1 MKKFLSLAMAL
12 VMSLSLVT
20 ISAGAKE
27 FKDDSKVKYDEAVAV
42 ISEIGVVDGYSDG
55 NFNPQNVLTRGA
67 AAKIICNMVLGPTTA
82 SALKADAAPFK
93 DVPANHEFAGYIAYC
108 AQQGIINGYSDGT
121 FRPAGTLTGYAFMKM
136 LLGALGYDADI
147 EGYSGSNWTVA
158 VAKQAMGI
166 GLDDG
171 NDKFVGQ
178 NSVNREEAM
187 LYAFNAMQATMVEYD
202 QQNTIVVGDI
212 TINTTSS
219 RKDVANNDKT
229 ETIANDDKMQF
240 AERYFTK
247 LTKKSNVTD
256 DFGRPAVTWINNKTE
271 VGTYVDYTT
280 LVSSYTA
287 KVKGGEVYNDIGSAA
302 AKFDEVTYYVDGKVQ
317 PASVVTDLMSD
328 VKKSNKDTFGA
339 SGKGVLTEV
348 YVDTDEETI
357 DVVIINTYIADVSAD
372 YNDKKEY
379 LSVGVKNYGAN
390 APTKVYLDDVAGIE
404 KYKED
409 DVILVQIADGVIL
422 NVIDPKTVEDA
433 AISKFATDDYV
444 VTGGNQYDFAE
455 KINRYNNVLNEYN
468 KEELED
474 KTYDIYVDQYG
485 YAIGIKLHSG
495 TDKYLFLAGYDKT
508 ESNLTLKTAEAQV
521 IFMDGTMSKVAIDFN
536 ETNKKL
542 ERETAPKDVDK
553 LVQNGDANRN
563 QWFKYTEDDGVYTLT
578 AVADQIVVAYGDTG
592 SAKKSINC
600 ESARVAEGS
609 KYAWGNDDSVYI
621 TVKTDE
627 VDSDVGDYRYADVK
641 FGISK
646 VDAVYTGVQDVD
658 LVLNAKSPFKTS
670 TAAPGD
676 VIYALYDT
684 DDKYIDA
691 AIVLGESNDDNSKAY
706 AYALKGAKSESF
718 KDGNYY
724 WEFDAAVGGKVET
737 LTVKTKYTDVI
748 DTIQKAIVDED
759 KTATYGIK
767 GLLKLTYDK
776 DGYVTKAVVVDNTA
790 SDIYGSSDFNASKDI
805 NPDIFKAYEV
815 KHNQPKDLVCTGR
828 TLYTDVKNDV
838 GLTLASGAP
847 VVVVQIVED
856 EDGDLDRSIEE
867 YSTISAALNALKD
880 EGKNFQGTI
889 AADLNDKGTAEWIVI
904 SSSNVVPYEKKTSS
918 SDSTKAGKLDVTTVE
933 YASGAYNVTATVTK
947 ELKGVKSYTVKLTT
961 VNGAVIAEKSA
972 DVTGTG
978 DYAVKDTAT
987 VTLTSAQKKAE
998 EANVEFTFFDKDGNV
1013 LASASGLFAL

>member
-1 MKKFLSLAMAL
+1 MKKFLSLVLAL
-12 VMSLSLVT
+12 VMTMSLVT
-20 ISAGAKE
+20 VSAGAKD
-27 FKDDSKVKYDEAVAV
+27 FTDSSKITYSEAVDVMSAV
-42 ISEIGVVDGYSDG
+42 KVIDGYAEGD
-55 NFNPQNVLTRGA
+55 FRPTATLTRGA
-67 AAKIICNMVLGPTTA
+67 AAKIICNMILGPTTA
-82 SALKADAAPFK
+82 SALVADAAPYK
-93 DVPANHEFAGYIAYC
+93 DVPANHTFAGYIAYC
-108 AQQGIINGYSDGT
+108 QKTGIISGYADGT
-121 FRPAGTLTGYAFMKM
+121 FKPANTLTGYAFMKM
-136 LLGALGYDADI
+136 LLGALGYKADV
-147 EGYSGSNWTVA
+147 EGYTSPNWSIN
-158 VAKQAMGI
+158 VAKQAI
-166 GLDDG
+166 NAGLNKGLKGDFNG
-171 NDKFVGQ
+171 VKA
-178 NSVNREEAM
+178 VNREEAC
-187 LYAFNAMQATMVEYD
+187 LYAFNTLKATMVEYD
-202 QQNTIVVGDI
+202 TTI
-212 TINTTSS
+212 TIGGVTVAGA
-219 RKDVANNDKT
+219 RKDVTNSASI
-229 ETIANDDKMQF
+229 ETIKNDDKMQF

>member
-1 MKKFLSLAMAL
+1 MKKFLSLVLAL
-12 VMSLSLVT
+12 VMTMSLVT
-20 ISAGAKE
+20 VSAGAKD
-27 FKDDSKVKYDEAVAV
+27 FTDSSKINYSEAVDVMSAAKV
-42 ISEIGVVDGYSDG
+42 IDGYAEGD
-55 NFNPQNVLTRGA
+55 FRPTATLTRGA
-67 AAKIICNMVLGPTTA
+67 AAKIICNMILGPTTA
-82 SALKADAAPFK
+82 SALVADAAPYK
-93 DVPANHEFAGYIAYC
+93 DVPANHTFAGYIAYC
-108 AQQGIINGYSDGT
+108 QKTGIISGYADGT
-121 FRPAGTLTGYAFMKM
+121 FKPANSLTGYAFMKM
-136 LLGALGYDADI
+136 LLGALGYKADV
-147 EGYSGSNWTVA
+147 EGYTSPNWSIN
-158 VAKQAMGI
+158 VAKQAI
-166 GLDDG
+166 NAGLNKGLKGDFNG
-171 NDKFVGQ
+171 VKA
-178 NSVNREEAM
+178 VNREEAC
-187 LYAFNAMQATMVEYD
+187 LYAFNTLKATMVEYD
-202 QQNTIVVGDI
+202 TTI
-212 TINTTSS
+212 TIGGVTVAGA
-219 RKDVANNDKT
+219 RKDVTNNASI
-229 ETIANDDKMQF
+229 ETIKNDDKMQF

-495 TDKYLFLAGYDKT
+495 TDKYLFLAGYDKAT
-508 ESNLTLKTAEAQV
+508 SNLTLKTAEAQA
-521 IFMDGTMSKVAIDFN
+521 IFMDGTMSKIEIDFN

-542 ERETAPKDVDK
+542 DPDK
-553 LVQNGDANRN
+553 KNSTVRLDDKGDANRN
-563 QWFKYTEDDGVYTLT
+563 TWFKYTEDDGVYTLT
-578 AVADQIVVAYGDTG
+578 AVADQIVVAYGDIG

-621 TVKTDE
+621 TVKTDDVDTDDCGTPYKVE
-627 VDSDVGDYRYADVK
+627 V
-641 FGISK
+641 GISK

-658 LVLNAKSPFKTS
+658 LVLDKDSPFERNNAK
-670 TAAPGD
+670 D

-776 DGYVTKAVVVDNTA
+776 DGYVTKAGVVDNTA

-867 YSTISAALNALKD
+867 YSTIAAALNALKN
-880 EGKNFQGTI
+880 EGKGFQGTI

>member
-1 MKKFLSLAMAL
+1 MKKFLSLVLAL
-12 VMSLSLVT
+12 VMTMSLVT
-20 ISAGAKE
+20 VSAGAKD
-27 FKDDSKVKYDEAVAV
+27 FTDNSKINYKEAVDVMSAV
-42 ISEIGVVDGYSDG
+42 KVIDGYAEGDFRPSTT
-55 NFNPQNVLTRGA
+55 LTRGA
-67 AAKIICNMVLGPTTA
+67 AAKIICNLILGPTTA
-82 SALKADAAPFK
+82 GALVADAAPYK
-93 DVPANHEFAGYIAYC
+93 DVPTNHTFAGYIAYC
-108 AQQGIINGYSDGT
+108 QKTGIISGYADGT
-121 FRPAGTLTGYAFMKM
+121 FKPANSLTGYAFMKM
-136 LLGALGYDADI
+136 LLGALGYKADV
-147 EGYSGSNWTVA
+147 EGYTGPNWSIN
-158 VAKQAMGI
+158 VAKQAI
-166 GLDDG
+166 NAGLNKGLKGDFNG
-171 NDKFVGQ
+171 VKA
-178 NSVNREEAM
+178 VNREEAC
-187 LYAFNAMQATMVEYD
+187 LYAFNTLKATMVEYD
-202 QQNTIVVGDI
+202 TTI
-212 TINTTSS
+212 TIGGVTVAGA
-219 RKDVANNDKT
+219 RKDVTNNASI
-229 ETIANDDKMQF
+229 ETIKNDDKMQF

-357 DVVIINTYIADVSAD
+357 DVVIINTYIADVTAD

-379 LSVGVKNYGAN
+379 LSVEVKQYTG

-444 VTGGNQYDFAE
+444 VTGGDQYDFAK
-455 KINRYNNVLNEYN
+455 KINRYDNVLNEYN
-468 KEELED
+468 KDALDD

-495 TDKYLFLAGYDKT
+495 TDKYLFLAGYDKVN
-508 ESNLTLKTAEAQV
+508 SNLTLKTAEAQV
-521 IFMDGTMSKVAIDFN
+521 IFMDGTMSKVEIDFN

-542 ERETAPKDVDK
+542 GSGNTLAKA
-553 LVQNGDANRN
+553 GDANRN
-563 QWFKYTEDDGVYTLT
+563 TWFKYTEDDGVYTLT
-578 AVADQIVVAYGDTG
+578 AVADQIVVAYGKD
-592 SAKKSINC
+592 SNAKKSINC
-600 ESARVAEGS
+600 ENARVTDGS

-621 TVKTDE
+621 TVNTDK
-627 VDSDVGDYRYADVK
+627 VDKDGHDTPYDVK
-641 FGISK
+641 KGISE

-658 LVLNAKSPFKTS
+658 LILDKNSPFESSGEKH
-670 TAAPGD
+670 

-684 DDKYIDA
+684 EDKYIDA
-691 AIVLGESNDDNSKAY
+691 AIVLGESNDDNSKGY

-718 KDGNYY
+718 KDGDYY
-724 WEFDAAVGGKVET
+724 WDFDAAVGGKVET

-748 DTIQKAIVDED
+748 DTIQNVIVDED
-759 KTATYGIK
+759 DSTTYGVK

-776 DGYVTKAVVVDNTA
+776 DGYVTNAVVVDNSK
-790 SDIYGSSDFNASKDI
+790 SDIYGDADFSASKDI
-805 NPDIFKAYEV
+805 NPDKFKAYEV
-815 KHNQPKDLVCTGR
+815 NHTIEKDLVCTGR
-828 TLYTDVKNDV
+828 TLYASTKDV

-847 VVVVQIVED
+847 VVVVQIVQD

-867 YSTISAALNALKD
+867 YSTISAALNALKN
-880 EGKNFQGTI
+880 EGKGFKGTI

-904 SSSNVVPYEKKTSS
+904 SSSVVVPYEKKTSS

>member
-1 MKKFLSLAMAL
+1 MKKFLSLVLAL
-12 VMSLSLVT
+12 VMTMSLVT
-20 ISAGAKE
+20 VSAGAKD
-27 FKDDSKVKYDEAVAV
+27 FTDSSKINYSEAVDVMSAAKV
-42 ISEIGVVDGYSDG
+42 IDGYAEGD
-55 NFNPQNVLTRGA
+55 FRPTATLTRGA
-67 AAKIICNMVLGPTTA
+67 AAKIICNMILGPTTA
-82 SALKADAAPFK
+82 SALVADAAPYK
-93 DVPANHEFAGYIAYC
+93 DVPANHTFAGYIAYC
-108 AQQGIINGYSDGT
+108 QKTGIISGYADGT
-121 FRPAGTLTGYAFMKM
+121 FKPANTLTGYAFMKM
-136 LLGALGYDADI
+136 LLGALGYKADV
-147 EGYSGSNWTVA
+147 EGYTSPNWSIN
-158 VAKQAMGI
+158 VAKQAI
-166 GLDDG
+166 NAGLNKGLKGDFNG
-171 NDKFVGQ
+171 VKA
-178 NSVNREEAM
+178 VNREEAC
-187 LYAFNAMQATMVEYD
+187 LYAFNTLKATMVEYD
-202 QQNTIVVGDI
+202 TTI
-212 TINTTSS
+212 TIGGVTVAGA
-219 RKDVANNDKT
+219 RKDVTNSASI
-229 ETIANDDKMQF
+229 ETIKNDDKMQF

-889 AADLNDKGTAEWIVI
+889 AADLSDKGTAEWIVI

>member
-1 MKKFLSLAMAL
+1 MKKFLSLVLAL
-12 VMSLSLVT
+12 VMTMSLVT
-20 ISAGAKE
+20 VSAGAKD
-27 FKDDSKVKYDEAVAV
+27 FTDSSKIQYAEAVDVMSAAKV
-42 ISEIGVVDGYSDG
+42 IDGYTDG
-55 NFNPQNVLTRGA
+55 TFNPTATLTRGA
-67 AAKIICNMVLGPTTA
+67 AAKIICNLILGPTTA
-82 SALKADAAPFK
+82 SALVADAAPYK
-93 DVPANHEFAGYIAYC
+93 DVPTNHTFAGYIAYC
-108 AQQGIINGYSDGT
+108 QKEGIISGYADGT
-121 FRPAGTLTGYAFMKM
+121 FRPANSLTGYAFMKM
-136 LLGALGYDADI
+136 LLGALGYDSAK
-147 EGYSGSNWTVA
+147 EGYTGPNWSIN
-158 VAKQAMGI
+158 VAKRALNI
-166 GLDDG
+166 GLDD
-171 NDKFVGQ
+171 DLVGDF
-178 NSVNREEAM
+178 NGVKAVNREEAC
-187 LYAFNAMQATMVEYD
+187 LYAFNTLKATMVEYD
-202 QQNTIVVGDI
+202 TTI
-212 TINTTSS
+212 TIGGVTVAGA
-219 RKDVANNDKT
+219 RKDVTNSASI
-229 ETIANDDKMQF
+229 ETIKNDDKMQF

-495 TDKYLFLAGYDKT
+495 TDKYLLLAGYDKT

>member
-1 MKKFLSLAMAL
+1 M
-12 VMSLSLVT
+12 
-20 ISAGAKE
+20 
-27 FKDDSKVKYDEAVAV
+27 
-42 ISEIGVVDGYSDG
+42 
-55 NFNPQNVLTRGA
+55 
-67 AAKIICNMVLGPTTA
+67 
-82 SALKADAAPFK
+82 ADAAPYK
-93 DVPANHEFAGYIAYC
+93 DVPANHTFAGYIAYC
-108 AQQGIINGYSDGT
+108 QKTGIISGYADGT
-121 FRPAGTLTGYAFMKM
+121 FKPANTLTGYAFMKM
-136 LLGALGYDADI
+136 LLGALGYKADV
-147 EGYSGSNWTVA
+147 EGYTSPNWSIN
-158 VAKQAMGI
+158 VAKQAI
-166 GLDDG
+166 NAGLNKGLKGDFNG
-171 NDKFVGQ
+171 VKA
-178 NSVNREEAM
+178 VNREEAC
-187 LYAFNAMQATMVEYD
+187 LYAFNTLKATMVEYD
-202 QQNTIVVGDI
+202 TTI
-212 TINTTSS
+212 TIGGVTVAGA
-219 RKDVANNDKT
+219 RKDVTNSASI
-229 ETIANDDKMQF
+229 ETIKNDDKMQF

-495 TDKYLFLAGYDKT
+495 TDKYLLLAGYDKT

>member
-1 MKKFLSLAMAL
+1 MKKFLSLVLAL
-12 VMSLSLVT
+12 VMTMSLVT
-20 ISAGAKE
+20 VSAGAKD
-27 FKDDSKVKYDEAVAV
+27 FTDSSKINYSEAVDVMSAAKV
-42 ISEIGVVDGYSDG
+42 IDGYAEGD
-55 NFNPQNVLTRGA
+55 FRPTATLTRGA
-67 AAKIICNMVLGPTTA
+67 AAKIICNMILGPTTA
-82 SALKADAAPFK
+82 SALVADAAPYK
-93 DVPANHEFAGYIAYC
+93 DVPANHTFAGYIAYC
-108 AQQGIINGYSDGT
+108 QKTGIISGYADGT
-121 FRPAGTLTGYAFMKM
+121 FKPANTLTGYAFMKM
-136 LLGALGYDADI
+136 LLGALGYKADV
-147 EGYSGSNWTVA
+147 EGYTSPNWSIN
-158 VAKQAMGI
+158 VAKQAI
-166 GLDDG
+166 NAGLNEGLKGDFNG
-171 NDKFVGQ
+171 VKA
-178 NSVNREEAM
+178 VNREEAC
-187 LYAFNAMQATMVEYD
+187 LYAFNTLKATMVEYD
-202 QQNTIVVGDI
+202 TTI
-212 TINTTSS
+212 TIGGVTVAGA
-219 RKDVANNDKT
+219 RKDVTNSASI
-229 ETIANDDKMQF
+229 ETIKNDDKMQF

-495 TDKYLFLAGYDKT
+495 TDKYLLLAGYDKT

>member
-1 MKKFLSLAMAL
+1 MKKFLSLVLAL
-12 VMSLSLVT
+12 VMTMSLVT
-20 ISAGAKE
+20 VSAGAKD
-27 FKDDSKVKYDEAVAV
+27 FTDSSKITYSEAVDVMSAV
-42 ISEIGVVDGYSDG
+42 KVIDGYAEGD
-55 NFNPQNVLTRGA
+55 FRPTATLTRGA
-67 AAKIICNMVLGPTTA
+67 AAKIICNLILGPTTA
-82 SALKADAAPFK
+82 SALVADAAPYK
-93 DVPANHEFAGYIAYC
+93 DVPTNHTFAGYIAYC
-108 AQQGIINGYSDGT
+108 QKTGIISGYADGT
-121 FRPAGTLTGYAFMKM
+121 FKPANTLTGYAFMKM
-136 LLGALGYDADI
+136 LLGALGYNAET
-147 EGYSGSNWTVA
+147 EGYTGPNWSIN
-158 VAKQAMGI
+158 VAKRAI
-166 GLDDG
+166 NAGLNDG
-171 NDKFVGQ
+171 LKTSFNGVKAVT
-178 NSVNREEAM
+178 REEAC
-187 LYAFNAMQATMVEYD
+187 LYAFNTLKATMVEYEND
-202 QQNTIVVGDI
+202 SSITVNGVTFTNKSTAKEMANTAKV
-212 TINTTSS
+212 
-219 RKDVANNDKT
+219 
-229 ETIANDDKMQF
+229 ETIKDDNKMQF
-240 AERYFTK
+240 AEKYFDK
-247 LTKKSNVTD
+247 LVKKDTTD

-495 TDKYLFLAGYDKT
+495 TDKYLFLAGYDKAT
-508 ESNLTLKTAEAQV
+508 SNLTLKTAEAQA
-521 IFMDGTMSKVAIDFN
+521 IFMDGTMSKIEIDFN

-542 ERETAPKDVDK
+542 DPDK
-553 LVQNGDANRN
+553 KNSTVRLDDKGDANRN
-563 QWFKYTEDDGVYTLT
+563 TWFKYTEDDGVYTLT
-578 AVADQIVVAYGDTG
+578 AVADQIVVAYGEG
-592 SAKKSINC
+592 GNAKKSINC

-621 TVKTDE
+621 TVKTDDVDTDDCGTPYKVE
-627 VDSDVGDYRYADVK
+627 V
-641 FGISK
+641 GISK

>member
-1 MKKFLSLAMAL
+1 MKKFLSLVLAL
-12 VMSLSLVT
+12 VMTMSLVT
-20 ISAGAKE
+20 VSAGAKD
-27 FKDDSKVKYDEAVAV
+27 FTDNDKITYDEAVAV
-42 ISEIGVVDGYSDG
+42 MSAAKVIDGYAEGD
-55 NFNPQNVLTRGA
+55 FRPTATLTRGA
-67 AAKIICNMVLGPTTA
+67 AAKIICNMILGPTTA
-82 SALKADAAPFK
+82 SALVADAAPYK
-93 DVPANHEFAGYIAYC
+93 DVPANHTFAGYIAYC
-108 AQQGIINGYSDGT
+108 QKTGIISGYADGT
-121 FRPAGTLTGYAFMKM
+121 FKPANTLTGYAFMKM
-136 LLGALGYDADI
+136 LLGALGYKADV
-147 EGYSGSNWTVA
+147 EGYTSPNWSIN
-158 VAKQAMGI
+158 VAKQAI
-166 GLDDG
+166 NAGLNKGLKGDFNG
-171 NDKFVGQ
+171 VKA
-178 NSVNREEAM
+178 VNREEAC
-187 LYAFNAMQATMVEYD
+187 LYAFNTLKATMVEYD
-202 QQNTIVVGDI
+202 TTI
-212 TINTTSS
+212 TIGGVTVAGA
-219 RKDVANNDKT
+219 RKDVTNNASI
-229 ETIANDDKMQF
+229 ETIKNDDKMQF

-495 TDKYLFLAGYDKT
+495 TDKYLFLAGYDKAT
-508 ESNLTLKTAEAQV
+508 SNLTLKTAEAQA
-521 IFMDGTMSKVAIDFN
+521 IFMDGTMSKIEIDFN

-542 ERETAPKDVDK
+542 DPDK
-553 LVQNGDANRN
+553 KNSTVRLDDKGDANRN
-563 QWFKYTEDDGVYTLT
+563 TWFKYTEDDGVYTLT
-578 AVADQIVVAYGDTG
+578 AVADQIVVAYGDIG

-621 TVKTDE
+621 TVKTDDVDTDDCGTPYKVE
-627 VDSDVGDYRYADVK
+627 V
-641 FGISK
+641 GISK

-658 LVLNAKSPFKTS
+658 LVLDKDSPFERNNAK
-670 TAAPGD
+670 D

-776 DGYVTKAVVVDNTA
+776 DGYVTKAGVVDNTA

-867 YSTISAALNALKD
+867 YSTIAAALNALKN
-880 EGKNFQGTI
+880 EGKGFQGTI

>member
-1 MKKFLSLAMAL
+1 MKKFLSLVLAL
-12 VMSLSLVT
+12 VMTMSLVT
-20 ISAGAKE
+20 VSAGAKD
-27 FKDDSKVKYDEAVAV
+27 FTDSSKINYAEAVDVMSAAKV
-42 ISEIGVVDGYSDG
+42 IDGYAEGD
-55 NFNPQNVLTRGA
+55 FRPTATLTRGA
-67 AAKIICNMVLGPTTA
+67 AAKIICNMILGPTTA
-82 SALKADAAPFK
+82 SALVADAAPYK
-93 DVPANHEFAGYIAYC
+93 DVPANHTFAGYIAYC
-108 AQQGIINGYSDGT
+108 QKTGIISGYADGT
-121 FRPAGTLTGYAFMKM
+121 FKPANTLTGYAFMKM
-136 LLGALGYDADI
+136 LLGALGYKADV
-147 EGYSGSNWTVA
+147 EGYTSPNWSIN
-158 VAKQAMGI
+158 VAKQAI
-166 GLDDG
+166 NAGLNKGLKGDFNG
-171 NDKFVGQ
+171 VKA
-178 NSVNREEAM
+178 VNREEAC
-187 LYAFNAMQATMVEYD
+187 LYAFNTLKATMVEYD
-202 QQNTIVVGDI
+202 TTI
-212 TINTTSS
+212 TIGGVTVAGA
-219 RKDVANNDKT
+219 RKDVTNNASI
-229 ETIANDDKMQF
+229 ETIKNDDKMQF

-495 TDKYLFLAGYDKT
+495 TDKYLFLAGYDKAT
-508 ESNLTLKTAEAQV
+508 SNLTLKTAEAQA
-521 IFMDGTMSKVAIDFN
+521 IFMDGTMSKIEIDFN

-542 ERETAPKDVDK
+542 DPDK
-553 LVQNGDANRN
+553 KNSTVRLDDKGDANRN
-563 QWFKYTEDDGVYTLT
+563 TWFKYTEDDGVYTLT

-621 TVKTDE
+621 TVKTDDVDTDDCGTPYKVE
-627 VDSDVGDYRYADVK
+627 V
-641 FGISK
+641 GISK

-658 LVLNAKSPFKTS
+658 LVLDKDSPFERNNAK
-670 TAAPGD
+670 D

-776 DGYVTKAVVVDNTA
+776 DGYVTKAGVVDNTA

-867 YSTISAALNALKD
+867 YSTIAAALNALKN
-880 EGKNFQGTI
+880 EGKGFQGTI

>member
-1 MKKFLSLAMAL
+1 MKKFLSLVLAL
-12 VMSLSLVT
+12 VMTMSLVT
-20 ISAGAKE
+20 VSAGAKD
-27 FKDDSKVKYDEAVAV
+27 FTDSSKIAYDEAVDVMSAV
-42 ISEIGVVDGYSDG
+42 KVIDGYTDG
-55 NFNPQNVLTRGA
+55 SFNPSATLTRGA
-67 AAKIICNMVLGPTTA
+67 AAKIICNLILGPTTA
-82 SALKADAAPFK
+82 SALVADAAPYK
-93 DVPANHEFAGYIAYC
+93 DVPTNHTFAGYIAYC
-108 AQQGIINGYSDGT
+108 QKTGIISGYADGT
-121 FRPAGTLTGYAFMKM
+121 FKPANTLTGYAFMKM
-136 LLGALGYDADI
+136 LLGALGYKADV
-147 EGYSGSNWTVA
+147 EGYTSPNWSIN
-158 VAKQAMGI
+158 VAKQAI
-166 GLDDG
+166 NAGLNKGLKGDFNG
-171 NDKFVGQ
+171 VKA
-178 NSVNREEAM
+178 VNREEAC
-187 LYAFNAMQATMVEYD
+187 LYAFNTLKATMVEYD
-202 QQNTIVVGDI
+202 TTI
-212 TINTTSS
+212 TIGGVTVAGA
-219 RKDVANNDKT
+219 RKDVTNSASI
-229 ETIANDDKMQF
+229 ETIKNDDKMQF

-495 TDKYLFLAGYDKT
+495 TDKYLLLAGYDKT

>member
-1 MKKFLSLAMAL
+1 MKKFLSLVLAL
-12 VMSLSLVT
+12 VMTMSLVT
-20 ISAGAKE
+20 VSAGAKD
-27 FKDDSKVKYDEAVAV
+27 FTDSTKIQYAEAVDVMSAV
-42 ISEIGVVDGYSDG
+42 KVIDGYADG
-55 NFNPQNVLTRGA
+55 SFNPTATLTRGA
-67 AAKIICNMVLGPTTA
+67 AAKIICNLILGPTTA
-82 SALKADAAPFK
+82 SALVADAAPYK
-93 DVPANHEFAGYIAYC
+93 DVPTNHTFAGYIAYC
-108 AQQGIINGYSDGT
+108 QKTGIISGYADGT
-121 FRPAGTLTGYAFMKM
+121 FKPANTLTGYAFMKM
-136 LLGALGYDADI
+136 LLGALGYKADV
-147 EGYSGSNWTVA
+147 EGYTSPNWSIN
-158 VAKQAMGI
+158 VAKQAI
-166 GLDDG
+166 NAGLNKGLKGDFNG
-171 NDKFVGQ
+171 VKA
-178 NSVNREEAM
+178 VNREEAC
-187 LYAFNAMQATMVEYD
+187 LYAFNTLKATMVEYD
-202 QQNTIVVGDI
+202 TTI
-212 TINTTSS
+212 TIGGVTVAGA
-219 RKDVANNDKT
+219 RKDVTNSASI
-229 ETIANDDKMQF
+229 ETIKNDDKMQF

-409 DVILVQIADGVIL
+409 DIILVQIADGVIL

>member
-1 MKKFLSLAMAL
+1 M
-12 VMSLSLVT
+12 
-20 ISAGAKE
+20 
-27 FKDDSKVKYDEAVAV
+27 
-42 ISEIGVVDGYSDG
+42 
-55 NFNPQNVLTRGA
+55 
-67 AAKIICNMVLGPTTA
+67 
-82 SALKADAAPFK
+82 
-93 DVPANHEFAGYIAYC
+93 
-108 AQQGIINGYSDGT
+108 
-121 FRPAGTLTGYAFMKM
+121 
-136 LLGALGYDADI
+136 
-147 EGYSGSNWTVA
+147 
-158 VAKQAMGI
+158 
-166 GLDDG
+166 
-171 NDKFVGQ
+171 
-178 NSVNREEAM
+178 
-187 LYAFNAMQATMVEYD
+187 
-202 QQNTIVVGDI
+202 
-212 TINTTSS
+212 
-219 RKDVANNDKT
+219 
-229 ETIANDDKMQF
+229 
-240 AERYFTK
+240 
-247 LTKKSNVTD
+247 
-256 DFGRPAVTWINNKTE
+256 
-271 VGTYVDYTT
+271 
-280 LVSSYTA
+280 
-287 KVKGGEVYNDIGSAA
+287 
-302 AKFDEVTYYVDGKVQ
+302 
-317 PASVVTDLMSD
+317 
-328 VKKSNKDTFGA
+328 
-339 SGKGVLTEV
+339 
-348 YVDTDEETI
+348 
-357 DVVIINTYIADVSAD
+357 
-372 YNDKKEY
+372 
-379 LSVGVKNYGAN
+379 
-390 APTKVYLDDVAGIE
+390 AGIE

-495 TDKYLFLAGYDKT
+495 TDKYLLLAGYDKT

-805 NPDIFKAYEV
+805 NPDIFKAYE
-815 KHNQPKDLVCTGR
+815 DLVCTGR

>member
-1 MKKFLSLAMAL
+1 MKKFLSLVLAL
-12 VMSLSLVT
+12 VMTMSLVT
-20 ISAGAKE
+20 VSAGAKD
-27 FKDDSKVKYDEAVAV
+27 FTDSTKIQYNEAVDVMSAV
-42 ISEIGVVDGYSDG
+42 KVIDGYADG
-55 NFNPQNVLTRGA
+55 SFNPTATLTRGA
-67 AAKIICNMVLGPTTA
+67 AAKIICNMILGPTTA
-82 SALKADAAPFK
+82 SALVADAAPYK
-93 DVPANHEFAGYIAYC
+93 DVPANHTFAGYIAYC
-108 AQQGIINGYSDGT
+108 QKTGIISGYADGT
-121 FRPAGTLTGYAFMKM
+121 FKPANSLTGYAFMKM
-136 LLGALGYDADI
+136 LLGALGYKADV
-147 EGYSGSNWTVA
+147 EGYTSPNWSIN
-158 VAKQAMGI
+158 VAKQAI
-166 GLDDG
+166 NAGLNKGLKGDFNG
-171 NDKFVGQ
+171 VKA
-178 NSVNREEAM
+178 VNREEAC
-187 LYAFNAMQATMVEYD
+187 LYAFNTLKATMVEYD
-202 QQNTIVVGDI
+202 TTI
-212 TINTTSS
+212 TIGGVTVAGA
-219 RKDVANNDKT
+219 RKDVTNNASI
-229 ETIANDDKMQF
+229 ETIKNDDKMQF
-240 AERYFTK
+240 AERYFEK

-317 PASVVTDLMSD
+317 NAAAVTQLMSD
-328 VKKSNKDTFGA
+328 VKKSNKDTFGDKTD
-339 SGKGVLTEV
+339 GKTDNGVLTEV

-357 DVVIINTYIADVSAD
+357 VVVTIHTYIADVSAD

-379 LSVGVKNYGAN
+379 LSVDVKNYGAN

-433 AISKFATDDYV
+433 AISKFATGDYV
-444 VTGGNQYDFAE
+444 VTGGTQYDFAK
-455 KINRYNNVLNEYN
+455 KINRYDNVLDKYN
-468 KEELED
+468 KDELED

-508 ESNLTLKTAEAQV
+508 VSNLTLKTAEAQV
-521 IFMDGTMSKVAIDFN
+521 IFMDGTMSKVEIDFN

-542 ERETAPKDVDK
+542 ASADA
-553 LVQNGDANRN
+553 LAQLGDANRN

-578 AVADQIVVAYGDTG
+578 AVADQIVVAYGTTG
-592 SAKKSINC
+592 SAKTSINC

-627 VDSDVGDYRYADVK
+627 VDSDADDYRYANVMV
-641 FGISK
+641 GISK

-658 LVLNAKSPFKTS
+658 LVLDKDSDFKKSGAT
-670 TAAPGD
+670 TGD

-748 DTIQKAIVDED
+748 DTIKSVIVDA
-759 KTATYGIK
+759 KTTSTYGIK

-790 SDIYGSSDFNASKDI
+790 SDIYGGSDFNASKDI
-805 NPDIFKAYEV
+805 NPDVYKAYEI
-815 KHNQPKDLVCTGR
+815 KHVTAKDLVCTGR

-847 VVVVQIVED
+847 VVVVQITED

-867 YSTISAALNALKD
+867 YSTIAAALNALKN
-880 EGKNFQGTI
+880 EGKGFQGTI

>member
-1 MKKFLSLAMAL
+1 MKKFLSLVLAL
-12 VMSLSLVT
+12 VMTMSLVT
-20 ISAGAKE
+20 VSAGAKD
-27 FKDDSKVKYDEAVAV
+27 FTDSSKITYDEAVAV
-42 ISEIGVVDGYSDG
+42 MSAAKVIDGYAEGDFRPSTT
-55 NFNPQNVLTRGA
+55 LTRGA
-67 AAKIICNMVLGPTTA
+67 AAKIICNLILGPTTA
-82 SALKADAAPFK
+82 GALVADAAPYK
-93 DVPANHEFAGYIAYC
+93 DVPTNHTFAGYIAYC
-108 AQQGIINGYSDGT
+108 QKTGIISGYADGT
-121 FRPAGTLTGYAFMKM
+121 FKPANSLTGYAFMKM
-136 LLGALGYDADI
+136 LLGALGYKADV
-147 EGYSGSNWTVA
+147 EGYTGPNWSIN
-158 VAKQAMGI
+158 VAKQAI
-166 GLDDG
+166 NAGLNKGLKGDFNG
-171 NDKFVGQ
+171 VKA
-178 NSVNREEAM
+178 VNREEAC
-187 LYAFNAMQATMVEYD
+187 LYAFNTLKATMVEYD
-202 QQNTIVVGDI
+202 TTI
-212 TINTTSS
+212 TIGGVTVAGA
-219 RKDVANNDKT
+219 RKDVTNNASI
-229 ETIANDDKMQF
+229 ETIKNDDKMQF

-357 DVVIINTYIADVSAD
+357 DVVIINTYIADVTAD

-379 LSVGVKNYGAN
+379 LSVEVKQYTG

-444 VTGGNQYDFAE
+444 VTGGDQYDFAK
-455 KINRYNNVLNEYN
+455 KINRYDNVLNEYN
-468 KEELED
+468 KDALDD

-495 TDKYLFLAGYDKT
+495 TDKYLFLAGYDKVN
-508 ESNLTLKTAEAQV
+508 SNLTLKTAEAQV
-521 IFMDGTMSKVAIDFN
+521 IFMDGTMSKVEIDFN

-542 ERETAPKDVDK
+542 GSGNTLAKA
-553 LVQNGDANRN
+553 GDANRN
-563 QWFKYTEDDGVYTLT
+563 TWFKYTEDDGVYTLT
-578 AVADQIVVAYGDTG
+578 AVADQIVVAYGKD
-592 SAKKSINC
+592 SNAKKSINC
-600 ESARVAEGS
+600 ENARVTDGS

-621 TVKTDE
+621 TVNTDK
-627 VDSDVGDYRYADVK
+627 VDKDGHDTPYDVK
-641 FGISK
+641 KGISE

-658 LVLNAKSPFKTS
+658 LILDKNSPFESSGEKH
-670 TAAPGD
+670 

-684 DDKYIDA
+684 EDKYIDA
-691 AIVLGESNDDNSKAY
+691 AIVLGESNDDNSKGY

-718 KDGNYY
+718 KDGDYY
-724 WEFDAAVGGKVET
+724 WDFDAAVGGKVET

-748 DTIQKAIVDED
+748 DTIQNVIVDED
-759 KTATYGIK
+759 DSTTYGVK

-776 DGYVTKAVVVDNTA
+776 DGYVTNAVVVDNSK
-790 SDIYGSSDFNASKDI
+790 SDIYGDADFSASKDI
-805 NPDIFKAYEV
+805 NPDKFKAYEV
-815 KHNQPKDLVCTGR
+815 NHTIEKDLVCTGR
-828 TLYTDVKNDV
+828 TLYASTKDV

-847 VVVVQIVED
+847 VVVVQIVQD

-867 YSTISAALNALKD
+867 YSTISAALNALKN
-880 EGKNFQGTI
+880 EGKGFKGTI

-904 SSSNVVPYEKKTSS
+904 SSSVVVPYEKKTSS

>member
-1 MKKFLSLAMAL
+1 MKKFLSLVLAL
-12 VMSLSLVT
+12 VMTMSLVT
-20 ISAGAKE
+20 VSAGAKD
-27 FKDDSKVKYDEAVAV
+27 FTDNSKINYSEAVDVMSAV
-42 ISEIGVVDGYSDG
+42 KVIDGYTDG
-55 NFNPQNVLTRGA
+55 SFNPSATLTRGA
-67 AAKIICNMVLGPTTA
+67 AAKIICNLILGPTTA
-82 SALKADAAPFK
+82 GALVADAAPYK
-93 DVPANHEFAGYIAYC
+93 DVPTNHTFAGYIAYC
-108 AQQGIINGYSDGT
+108 QKTGIISGYADGT
-121 FRPAGTLTGYAFMKM
+121 FKPANSLTGYAFMKM
-136 LLGALGYDADI
+136 LLGALGYKAEV
-147 EGYSGSNWTVA
+147 EGYTGPNWSIN
-158 VAKQAMGI
+158 VAKQAI
-166 GLDDG
+166 NAGLNKGLKGDFNG
-171 NDKFVGQ
+171 VKA
-178 NSVNREEAM
+178 VNREEAC
-187 LYAFNAMQATMVEYD
+187 LYAFNTLKATMVEYD
-202 QQNTIVVGDI
+202 TTI
-212 TINTTSS
+212 TIGGVTVAGA
-219 RKDVANNDKT
+219 RKDVANNASI
-229 ETIANDDKMQF
+229 ETIKNDDKMQF

-495 TDKYLFLAGYDKT
+495 TDKYLFLAGYDKAT
-508 ESNLTLKTAEAQV
+508 SNLTLKTAEAQA
-521 IFMDGTMSKVAIDFN
+521 IFMDGTMSKIEIDFN

-542 ERETAPKDVDK
+542 DPDK
-553 LVQNGDANRN
+553 KNSTVRLDDKGDANRN
-563 QWFKYTEDDGVYTLT
+563 TWFKYTEDDGVYTLT
-578 AVADQIVVAYGDTG
+578 AVADQIVVAYGEG
-592 SAKKSINC
+592 GNAKKSINC

-621 TVKTDE
+621 TVKTDDVDTDDCGTPYKVE
-627 VDSDVGDYRYADVK
+627 V
-641 FGISK
+641 GISK

-947 ELKGVKSYTVKLTT
+947 ELKGVKNYTVKLTT

>member
-1 MKKFLSLAMAL
+1 MKKFLSLVLAL
-12 VMSLSLVT
+12 VMTMSLVT
-20 ISAGAKE
+20 VSAGAKD
-27 FKDDSKVKYDEAVAV
+27 FTDSSKINYSEAVDVMSAAKV
-42 ISEIGVVDGYSDG
+42 IDGYAEGD
-55 NFNPQNVLTRGA
+55 FRPTATLTRGA
-67 AAKIICNMVLGPTTA
+67 AAKIICNMILGPTTA
-82 SALKADAAPFK
+82 SALVADAAPYK
-93 DVPANHEFAGYIAYC
+93 DVPANHTFAGYIAYC
-108 AQQGIINGYSDGT
+108 QKTGIISGYADGT
-121 FRPAGTLTGYAFMKM
+121 FKPANTLTGYAFMKT
-136 LLGALGYDADI
+136 LLGALGYKADV
-147 EGYSGSNWTVA
+147 EGYTSPNWSIN
-158 VAKQAMGI
+158 VAKQAI
-166 GLDDG
+166 NAGLNKGLKGDFNG
-171 NDKFVGQ
+171 VKA
-178 NSVNREEAM
+178 VNREEAC
-187 LYAFNAMQATMVEYD
+187 LYAFNTLKATMVEYD
-202 QQNTIVVGDI
+202 TTI
-212 TINTTSS
+212 TIGGVTVAGA
-219 RKDVANNDKT
+219 RKDVTNSASI
-229 ETIANDDKMQF
+229 ETIKNDDKMQF

-495 TDKYLFLAGYDKT
+495 TDKYLLLAGYDKT

>member
-1 MKKFLSLAMAL
+1 MKKFLSLVLAL
-12 VMSLSLVT
+12 VMTMSLVT
-20 ISAGAKE
+20 VSAGAKD
-27 FKDDSKVKYDEAVAV
+27 FTDSSKIQYAEAVDVMSAV
-42 ISEIGVVDGYSDG
+42 KVIDGYADG
-55 NFNPQNVLTRGA
+55 SFNPTATLTRGA
-67 AAKIICNMVLGPTTA
+67 AAKIICNLILGPTTA
-82 SALKADAAPFK
+82 SALVADAAPYK
-93 DVPANHEFAGYIAYC
+93 DVPANHTFAGYIAYC
-108 AQQGIINGYSDGT
+108 QKTGIISGYADGT
-121 FRPAGTLTGYAFMKM
+121 FKPANTLTGYAFMKM
-136 LLGALGYDADI
+136 LLGALGYKADV
-147 EGYSGSNWTVA
+147 EGYTSPNWSIN
-158 VAKQAMGI
+158 VAKQAI
-166 GLDDG
+166 NAGLNKGLKGDFNG
-171 NDKFVGQ
+171 VKA
-178 NSVNREEAM
+178 VNREEAC
-187 LYAFNAMQATMVEYD
+187 LYAFNTLKATMVEYD
-202 QQNTIVVGDI
+202 TTI
-212 TINTTSS
+212 TIGGVTVAGA
-219 RKDVANNDKT
+219 RKDVTNSASI
-229 ETIANDDKMQF
+229 ETIKNDDKMQF

>member
-1 MKKFLSLAMAL
+1 MKKFLSLVLAL
-12 VMSLSLVT
+12 VMTMSLVT
-20 ISAGAKE
+20 VSAGAKD
-27 FKDDSKVKYDEAVAV
+27 FTDSSKITYSEAVDVMSAV
-42 ISEIGVVDGYSDG
+42 KVIDGYAEGDFRPSTT
-55 NFNPQNVLTRGA
+55 LTRGA
-67 AAKIICNMVLGPTTA
+67 AAKIICNLILGPTTA
-82 SALKADAAPFK
+82 SALVADAAPYK
-93 DVPANHEFAGYIAYC
+93 DVPTNRTFAGYIAYC
-108 AQQGIINGYSDGT
+108 QKEGIISGYADGT
-121 FRPAGTLTGYAFMKM
+121 FKPGNTLTGYAFMKM
-136 LLGALGYDADI
+136 LLGALGYDSAI
-147 EGYSGSNWTVA
+147 EGYTGANWSIA
-158 VAKQAMGI
+158 VAKQAI
-166 GLDDG
+166 NAGL
-171 NDKFVGQ
+171 N
-178 NSVNREEAM
+178 NSLKGSFNGVKAVTREEAC
-187 LYAFNAMQATMVEYD
+187 LYAFNTLKATMVEYD
-202 QQNTIVVGDI
+202 NRIVVGEG
-212 TINTTSS
+212 SS
-219 RKDVANNDKT
+219 AVAISGVRKDLTWNKGTLNDGKIKKDGYVQFGEQYFEKLVRT
-229 ETIANDDKMQF
+229 DD
-240 AERYFTK
+240 
-247 LTKKSNVTD
+247 TD

-357 DVVIINTYIADVSAD
+357 DVVIINTYIADVTAD

-379 LSVGVKNYGAN
+379 LSVEVKQYTG

-444 VTGGNQYDFAE
+444 VTGGDQYDFAK
-455 KINRYNNVLNEYN
+455 KINRYDNVLNEYN
-468 KEELED
+468 KDALDD

-495 TDKYLFLAGYDKT
+495 TDKYLFLAGYDKVN
-508 ESNLTLKTAEAQV
+508 SNLTLKTAEAQV
-521 IFMDGTMSKVAIDFN
+521 IFMDGTMSKVEIDFN

-542 ERETAPKDVDK
+542 GSGNTLAKA
-553 LVQNGDANRN
+553 GDANRN
-563 QWFKYTEDDGVYTLT
+563 TWFKYTEDDGVYTLT
-578 AVADQIVVAYGDTG
+578 AVADQIVVAYGKD
-592 SAKKSINC
+592 SNAKKSINC
-600 ESARVAEGS
+600 ENARVTDGS

-621 TVKTDE
+621 TVNTDK
-627 VDSDVGDYRYADVK
+627 VDKDGHDTPYDVK
-641 FGISK
+641 KGISE

-658 LVLNAKSPFKTS
+658 LILDKNSPFESSGEKH
-670 TAAPGD
+670 

-684 DDKYIDA
+684 EDKYIDA
-691 AIVLGESNDDNSKAY
+691 AIVLGESNDDNSKGY

-718 KDGNYY
+718 KDGDYY
-724 WEFDAAVGGKVET
+724 WDFDAAVGGKVET

-748 DTIQKAIVDED
+748 DTIQNVIVDED
-759 KTATYGIK
+759 DSTTYGVK

-776 DGYVTKAVVVDNTA
+776 DGYVTNAVVVDNSK
-790 SDIYGSSDFNASKDI
+790 SDIYGDADFSASKDI
-805 NPDIFKAYEV
+805 NPDKFKAYEV
-815 KHNQPKDLVCTGR
+815 NHTIEKDLVCTGR
-828 TLYTDVKNDV
+828 TLYASTKDV

-847 VVVVQIVED
+847 VVVVQIVQD

-867 YSTISAALNALKD
+867 YSTISAALNALKN
-880 EGKNFQGTI
+880 EGKGFKGTI

-904 SSSNVVPYEKKTSS
+904 SSSVVVPYEKKTSS

>member
-1 MKKFLSLAMAL
+1 MKKFLSLVLAL
-12 VMSLSLVT
+12 VMTMSLVT
-20 ISAGAKE
+20 VSAGAKD
-27 FKDDSKVKYDEAVAV
+27 FTDSSKINYSEAVDVMSAV
-42 ISEIGVVDGYSDG
+42 KVIDGYAEGD
-55 NFNPQNVLTRGA
+55 FRPTATLTRGA
-67 AAKIICNMVLGPTTA
+67 AAKIICNMILGPTTA
-82 SALKADAAPFK
+82 SALVADAAPYK
-93 DVPANHEFAGYIAYC
+93 DVPANHTFAGYIAYC
-108 AQQGIINGYSDGT
+108 QKTGIISGYADGT
-121 FRPAGTLTGYAFMKM
+121 FKPANTLTGYAFMKM
-136 LLGALGYDADI
+136 LLGALGYKADV
-147 EGYSGSNWTVA
+147 EGYTSPNWSIN
-158 VAKQAMGI
+158 VAKQAI
-166 GLDDG
+166 NAGLNKGLKGDFNG
-171 NDKFVGQ
+171 VKA
-178 NSVNREEAM
+178 VNREEAC
-187 LYAFNAMQATMVEYD
+187 LYAFNTLKATMVEYD
-202 QQNTIVVGDI
+202 TTI
-212 TINTTSS
+212 TIGGVTVAGA
-219 RKDVANNDKT
+219 RKDVANNASI
-229 ETIANDDKMQF
+229 ETIKNDDKMQF

>member
-1 MKKFLSLAMAL
+1 MKKFLSLVLAL
-12 VMSLSLVT
+12 VMTMSLVT
-20 ISAGAKE
+20 VSAGAE
-27 FKDDSKVKYDEAVAV
+27 DFTDSSKINYSEAVDVMSAAKV
-42 ISEIGVVDGYSDG
+42 IDGYAEGD
-55 NFNPQNVLTRGA
+55 FRPTATLTRGA
-67 AAKIICNMVLGPTTA
+67 AAKIICNMILGPTTA
-82 SALKADAAPFK
+82 SALVADAAPYK
-93 DVPANHEFAGYIAYC
+93 DVPANHTFAGYIAYC
-108 AQQGIINGYSDGT
+108 QKTGIISGYADGT
-121 FRPAGTLTGYAFMKM
+121 FKPANTLTGYAFMKM
-136 LLGALGYDADI
+136 LLGALGYKADV
-147 EGYSGSNWTVA
+147 EGYTSPNWSIN
-158 VAKQAMGI
+158 VAKQAI
-166 GLDDG
+166 NAGLNKGLKGDFNG
-171 NDKFVGQ
+171 VKA
-178 NSVNREEAM
+178 VNREEAC
-187 LYAFNAMQATMVEYD
+187 LYAFNTLKATMVEYD
-202 QQNTIVVGDI
+202 TTI
-212 TINTTSS
+212 TIGGVTVAGA
-219 RKDVANNDKT
+219 RKDVTNSASI
-229 ETIANDDKMQF
+229 ETIKNDDKMQF

>member
-1 MKKFLSLAMAL
+1 MKKFLSLVLAL
-12 VMSLSLVT
+12 VMTMSLVT
-20 ISAGAKE
+20 VSAGAKD
-27 FKDDSKVKYDEAVAV
+27 FTDNDKITYDEAVDVMSAAKV
-42 ISEIGVVDGYSDG
+42 IDGYAEGD
-55 NFNPQNVLTRGA
+55 FRPTATLTRGA
-67 AAKIICNMVLGPTTA
+67 AAKIICNLILGPTTA
-82 SALKADAAPFK
+82 SALVADAAPYK
-93 DVPANHEFAGYIAYC
+93 DVPTNHTFAGYIAYC
-108 AQQGIINGYSDGT
+108 QKTGIISGYADGT
-121 FRPAGTLTGYAFMKM
+121 FKPANTLTGYAFMKM
-136 LLGALGYDADI
+136 LLGALGYKADV
-147 EGYSGSNWTVA
+147 EGYTSPNWSIN
-158 VAKQAMGI
+158 VAKQAI
-166 GLDDG
+166 NAGLNKGLKGDFNG
-171 NDKFVGQ
+171 VKA
-178 NSVNREEAM
+178 VNREEAC
-187 LYAFNAMQATMVEYD
+187 LYAFNTLKATMVEYD
-202 QQNTIVVGDI
+202 TTI
-212 TINTTSS
+212 TIGGVTVAGA
-219 RKDVANNDKT
+219 RKDVTNSASI
-229 ETIANDDKMQF
+229 ETIKNDDKMQF

-495 TDKYLFLAGYDKT
+495 TDKYLLLAGYDKT

-759 KTATYGIK
+759 KAATYGIK

>member
-1 MKKFLSLAMAL
+1 MKKFLSLVLAL
-12 VMSLSLVT
+12 VMTMSLVT
-20 ISAGAKE
+20 VSAGAKD
-27 FKDDSKVKYDEAVAV
+27 FTDSSKINYSEAVDVMSAAKV
-42 ISEIGVVDGYSDG
+42 IDGYAEGD
-55 NFNPQNVLTRGA
+55 FRPTATLTRGA
-67 AAKIICNMVLGPTTA
+67 AAKIICNMILGPTTA
-82 SALKADAAPFK
+82 SALVADAAPYK
-93 DVPANHEFAGYIAYC
+93 DVPANHTFAGYIAYC
-108 AQQGIINGYSDGT
+108 QKTGIISGYADGT
-121 FRPAGTLTGYAFMKM
+121 FKPANTLTGYAFMKM
-136 LLGALGYDADI
+136 LLGALGYKADV
-147 EGYSGSNWTVA
+147 EGYTSPNWSIN
-158 VAKQAMGI
+158 VAKQAI
-166 GLDDG
+166 NAGLNKGLKGDFNG
-171 NDKFVGQ
+171 VKA
-178 NSVNREEAM
+178 VNREEAC
-187 LYAFNAMQATMVEYD
+187 LYAFNTLKATMVEYD
-202 QQNTIVVGDI
+202 TTI
-212 TINTTSS
+212 TIGGVTVAGA
-219 RKDVANNDKT
+219 RKDVTNNASI
-229 ETIANDDKMQF
+229 ETIKNDDKMQF

-495 TDKYLFLAGYDKT
+495 TDKYLFLAGYDKAT
-508 ESNLTLKTAEAQV
+508 SNLTLKTAEAQA
-521 IFMDGTMSKVAIDFN
+521 IFMDGTMSKIEIDFN

-542 ERETAPKDVDK
+542 DPDK
-553 LVQNGDANRN
+553 KNSTVRLDDKGDANRN
-563 QWFKYTEDDGVYTLT
+563 TWFKYTEDDGVYTLT

-592 SAKKSINC
+592 SAKKNINC

-621 TVKTDE
+621 TVKTDDVDTDDCGTPYKVE
-627 VDSDVGDYRYADVK
+627 V
-641 FGISK
+641 GISK

-658 LVLNAKSPFKTS
+658 LVLDKDSPFERNNAK
-670 TAAPGD
+670 D

-776 DGYVTKAVVVDNTA
+776 DGYVTKAGVVDNTA

-867 YSTISAALNALKD
+867 YSTIAAALNALKN
-880 EGKNFQGTI
+880 EGKGFQGTI

>member
-1 MKKFLSLAMAL
+1 MKKFLSLVLAL
-12 VMSLSLVT
+12 VMTMSLVT
-20 ISAGAKE
+20 VSAGAKD
-27 FKDDSKVKYDEAVAV
+27 FTDSSKINYSEAVDVMSAAKV
-42 ISEIGVVDGYSDG
+42 IDGYAEGD
-55 NFNPQNVLTRGA
+55 FRPTATLTRGA
-67 AAKIICNMVLGPTTA
+67 AAKIICNLILGPTTA
-82 SALKADAAPFK
+82 SALVADAAPYK
-93 DVPANHEFAGYIAYC
+93 DVPANHTFAGYIAYC
-108 AQQGIINGYSDGT
+108 QKTGIISGYADGT
-121 FRPAGTLTGYAFMKM
+121 FKPANTLTGYAFMKM
-136 LLGALGYDADI
+136 LLGALGYKADV
-147 EGYSGSNWTVA
+147 EGYTSPNWSIN
-158 VAKQAMGI
+158 VAKQAI
-166 GLDDG
+166 NAGLNKGLKGDFNG
-171 NDKFVGQ
+171 VKA
-178 NSVNREEAM
+178 VNREEAC
-187 LYAFNAMQATMVEYD
+187 LYAFNTLKATMVEYD
-202 QQNTIVVGDI
+202 TTI
-212 TINTTSS
+212 TIGGVTVAGA
-219 RKDVANNDKT
+219 RKDVTNSASI
-229 ETIANDDKMQF
+229 ETIKNDDKMQF

>member
-1 MKKFLSLAMAL
+1 MKKFLSLVLAL
-12 VMSLSLVT
+12 VMTMSLVT
-20 ISAGAKE
+20 VSAGAKD
-27 FKDDSKVKYDEAVAV
+27 FTDSSKINYAEAVDVLSEAKV
-42 ISEIGVVDGYSDG
+42 IDGYADG
-55 NFNPQNVLTRGA
+55 AFNPSNTLTRGA
-67 AAKIICNMVLGPTTA
+67 AAKIICNLILGPTAA
-82 SALKADAAPFK
+82 SALVADAAPYK
-93 DVPANHEFAGYIAYC
+93 DVAANHPFAGYIAYC
-108 AQQGIINGYSDGT
+108 QKTGIISGYADGT
-121 FRPAGTLTGYAFMKM
+121 FKPANTLTGYAFMKM
-136 LLGALGYDADI
+136 LLGALGYKADV
-147 EGYSGSNWTVA
+147 EGYTSPNWSIN
-158 VAKQAMGI
+158 VAKQAI
-166 GLDDG
+166 NAGLNKGLKGDFNG
-171 NDKFVGQ
+171 VKA
-178 NSVNREEAM
+178 VNREEAC
-187 LYAFNAMQATMVEYD
+187 LYAFNTLKATMVEYD
-202 QQNTIVVGDI
+202 TTI
-212 TINTTSS
+212 TIGGVTVAGA
-219 RKDVANNDKT
+219 RKDVTNNASI
-229 ETIANDDKMQF
+229 ETIKNDDKMQF

-495 TDKYLFLAGYDKT
+495 TDKYLFLAGYDKAT
-508 ESNLTLKTAEAQV
+508 SNLTLKTAEAQA
-521 IFMDGTMSKVAIDFN
+521 IFMDGTMSKIEIDFN

-542 ERETAPKDVDK
+542 DPDK
-553 LVQNGDANRN
+553 KNSTVRLDDKGDANRN
-563 QWFKYTEDDGVYTLT
+563 TWFKYTEDDGVYTLT

-621 TVKTDE
+621 TVKTDDVDTDDCGTPYKVE
-627 VDSDVGDYRYADVK
+627 V
-641 FGISK
+641 GISK
-646 VDAVYTGVQDVD
+646 VDAVYTGVQDVA
-658 LVLNAKSPFKTS
+658 LVLDKDSPFERNNAK
-670 TAAPGD
+670 D

-776 DGYVTKAVVVDNTA
+776 DGYVTKAGVVDNTA

-867 YSTISAALNALKD
+867 YSTIAAALNALKN
-880 EGKNFQGTI
+880 EGKGFQGTI

>member
-1 MKKFLSLAMAL
+1 MKKFLSLVLAL
-12 VMSLSLVT
+12 VMTMSLVT
-20 ISAGAKE
+20 VSAGAKD
-27 FKDDSKVKYDEAVAV
+27 FTDSTKIQYNEAVDVMSAV
-42 ISEIGVVDGYSDG
+42 KVIDGYAEGDFRPSTT
-55 NFNPQNVLTRGA
+55 LTRGA
-67 AAKIICNMVLGPTTA
+67 AAKIICNLILGPTTA
-82 SALKADAAPFK
+82 SALVADAAPYK
-93 DVPANHEFAGYIAYC
+93 DVPTNHTFAGYIAYC
-108 AQQGIINGYSDGT
+108 QKTGIISGYADGT
-121 FRPAGTLTGYAFMKM
+121 FKPANSLTGYAFMKM
-136 LLGALGYDADI
+136 LLGALGYKADQ
-147 EGYSGSNWTVA
+147 EGYTGANWSIQ
-158 VAKQAMGI
+158 VAKRALNI
-166 GLDDG
+166 GLADDL
-171 NDKFVGQ
+171 VGDF
-178 NSVNREEAM
+178 NGVKAVNREEAC
-187 LYAFNAMQATMVEYD
+187 LYAFNTLKATMVEYD
-202 QQNTIVVGDI
+202 TTI
-212 TINTTSS
+212 TIGGVTVAGA
-219 RKDVANNDKT
+219 RKDVTNSASI
-229 ETIANDDKMQF
+229 ETIKNDDKMQF

>member
-1 MKKFLSLAMAL
+1 MKKFLSLVLAL
-12 VMSLSLVT
+12 VMTMSLVT
-20 ISAGAKE
+20 VSAGAKD
-27 FKDDSKVKYDEAVAV
+27 FTDSSKINYSEAVDVMSAAKV
-42 ISEIGVVDGYSDG
+42 IDGYAEGD
-55 NFNPQNVLTRGA
+55 FRPTATLTRGA
-67 AAKIICNMVLGPTTA
+67 AAKIICNMILGPTTA
-82 SALKADAAPFK
+82 SALEADAAPYK
-93 DVPANHEFAGYIAYC
+93 DVPANHTFAGYIAYC
-108 AQQGIINGYSDGT
+108 QKTGIISGYADGT
-121 FRPAGTLTGYAFMKM
+121 FKPANTLTGYAFMKM
-136 LLGALGYDADI
+136 LLGALGYKADV
-147 EGYSGSNWTVA
+147 EGYTSPNWSIN
-158 VAKQAMGI
+158 VAKQAI
-166 GLDDG
+166 NAGLNKGLKGDFNG
-171 NDKFVGQ
+171 VKA
-178 NSVNREEAM
+178 VNREEAC
-187 LYAFNAMQATMVEYD
+187 LYAFNTLKATMVEYD
-202 QQNTIVVGDI
+202 TTI
-212 TINTTSS
+212 TIGGVTVAGA
-219 RKDVANNDKT
+219 RKDVTNSASI
-229 ETIANDDKMQF
+229 ETIKNDDKMQF

-495 TDKYLFLAGYDKT
+495 TDKYLLLAGYDKT

>member
-1 MKKFLSLAMAL
+1 MKKFLSLVLAL
-12 VMSLSLVT
+12 VMTMSLVT
-20 ISAGAKE
+20 VSAGAKD
-27 FKDDSKVKYDEAVAV
+27 FTDASKITYDEAVAV
-42 ISEIGVVDGYSDG
+42 MSAAKVIDGYAEGD
-55 NFNPQNVLTRGA
+55 FRPTATLTRGA
-67 AAKIICNMVLGPTTA
+67 AAKIICNMILGPTTA
-82 SALKADAAPFK
+82 SALVADAAPYK
-93 DVPANHEFAGYIAYC
+93 DVPANHTFAGYIAYC
-108 AQQGIINGYSDGT
+108 QKTGIISGYADGT
-121 FRPAGTLTGYAFMKM
+121 FKPANTLTGYAFMKM
-136 LLGALGYDADI
+136 LLGALGYKADV
-147 EGYSGSNWTVA
+147 EGYTSPNWSIN
-158 VAKQAMGI
+158 VAKQAI
-166 GLDDG
+166 NAGLNKGLKGDFNG
-171 NDKFVGQ
+171 VKA
-178 NSVNREEAM
+178 VNREEAC
-187 LYAFNAMQATMVEYD
+187 LYAFNTLKATMVEYD
-202 QQNTIVVGDI
+202 TTI
-212 TINTTSS
+212 TIGGVTVAGA
-219 RKDVANNDKT
+219 RKDVTNSASI
-229 ETIANDDKMQF
+229 ETIKNDDKMQF

>member
-1 MKKFLSLAMAL
+1 MKKFLSLVLAL
-12 VMSLSLVT
+12 VMTMSLVT
-20 ISAGAKE
+20 VSAGAKD
-27 FKDDSKVKYDEAVAV
+27 FTDSSKINYTEAVDVMSAAKV
-42 ISEIGVVDGYSDG
+42 IDGYAEGD
-55 NFNPQNVLTRGA
+55 FRPTATLTRGA
-67 AAKIICNMVLGPTTA
+67 AAKIICNLILGPTAA
-82 SALKADAAPFK
+82 SALVADAAPYK
-93 DVPANHEFAGYIAYC
+93 DVPANHTFAGYIAYC
-108 AQQGIINGYSDGT
+108 QKTGIISGYADGT
-121 FRPAGTLTGYAFMKM
+121 FKPANTLTGYAFMKM
-136 LLGALGYDADI
+136 LLGALGYKADV
-147 EGYSGSNWTVA
+147 EGYTSPNWSIN
-158 VAKQAMGI
+158 VAKQAI
-166 GLDDG
+166 NAGLNKGLKGDFNG
-171 NDKFVGQ
+171 VKA
-178 NSVNREEAM
+178 VNREEAC
-187 LYAFNAMQATMVEYD
+187 LYAFNTLKATMVEYD
-202 QQNTIVVGDI
+202 TTI
-212 TINTTSS
+212 TIGGVTVAGA
-219 RKDVANNDKT
+219 RKDVTNSASI
-229 ETIANDDKMQF
+229 ETIKNDDKMQF

>member
-1 MKKFLSLAMAL
+1 MKKFLSLVLAL
-12 VMSLSLVT
+12 VMTMSLVT
-20 ISAGAKE
+20 VSAGAKD
-27 FKDDSKVKYDEAVAV
+27 FTDSSKINYSEAVDVMSAAKV
-42 ISEIGVVDGYSDG
+42 IDGYAEGDFRPSTT
-55 NFNPQNVLTRGA
+55 LTRGA
-67 AAKIICNMVLGPTTA
+67 AAKIICNMILGPTTA
-82 SALKADAAPFK
+82 SALVADAAPYK
-93 DVPANHEFAGYIAYC
+93 DVPANHTFAGYIAYC
-108 AQQGIINGYSDGT
+108 QKTGIISGYADGT
-121 FRPAGTLTGYAFMKM
+121 FKPANSLTGYAFMKM
-136 LLGALGYDADI
+136 LLGALGYKADV
-147 EGYSGSNWTVA
+147 EGYTSPNWSIN
-158 VAKQAMGI
+158 VAKQAI
-166 GLDDG
+166 NAGLNKGLKGDFNG
-171 NDKFVGQ
+171 VKA
-178 NSVNREEAM
+178 VNREEAC
-187 LYAFNAMQATMVEYD
+187 LYAFNTLKATMVEYD
-202 QQNTIVVGDI
+202 TTI
-212 TINTTSS
+212 TIGGVTVAGA
-219 RKDVANNDKT
+219 RKDVTNSASI
-229 ETIANDDKMQF
+229 ETIKNDDKMQF

>member
-1 MKKFLSLAMAL
+1 MKKFLSLVLAL
-12 VMSLSLVT
+12 VMTMSLVT
-20 ISAGAKE
+20 VSAGAKD
-27 FKDDSKVKYDEAVAV
+27 FTDNSKINYSEAVDVMSAV
-42 ISEIGVVDGYSDG
+42 KVIDGYADG
-55 NFNPQNVLTRGA
+55 SFNPSATLTRGA
-67 AAKIICNMVLGPTTA
+67 AAKIICNLILGPTTA
-82 SALKADAAPFK
+82 GALVADAAPYT
-93 DVPANHEFAGYIAYC
+93 DVPTNHTFAGYIAYC
-108 AQQGIINGYSDGT
+108 QKTGIISGYADGT
-121 FRPAGTLTGYAFMKM
+121 FKPANSLTGYAFMKM
-136 LLGALGYDADI
+136 LLGALGYKADV
-147 EGYSGSNWTVA
+147 EGYTGPNWSIN
-158 VAKQAMGI
+158 VAKQAI
-166 GLDDG
+166 NAGLNKGLKGDFNG
-171 NDKFVGQ
+171 VKA
-178 NSVNREEAM
+178 VNREEAC
-187 LYAFNAMQATMVEYD
+187 LYAFNTLKATMVEYD
-202 QQNTIVVGDI
+202 TTI
-212 TINTTSS
+212 TIGGVTVAGA
-219 RKDVANNDKT
+219 RKDVTNNASI
-229 ETIANDDKMQF
+229 ETIKNDDKMQF

-357 DVVIINTYIADVSAD
+357 DVVIINTYIADVTAD

-379 LSVGVKNYGAN
+379 LSVEVKQYTG

-444 VTGGNQYDFAE
+444 VTGGDQYDFAK
-455 KINRYNNVLNEYN
+455 KINRYDNVLNEYN
-468 KEELED
+468 KDALDD

-495 TDKYLFLAGYDKT
+495 TDKYLFLAGYDKVN
-508 ESNLTLKTAEAQV
+508 SNLTLKTAEAQV
-521 IFMDGTMSKVAIDFN
+521 IFMDGTMSKVEIDFN

-542 ERETAPKDVDK
+542 GSGNTLAKA
-553 LVQNGDANRN
+553 GDANRN
-563 QWFKYTEDDGVYTLT
+563 TWFKYTEDDGVYTLT
-578 AVADQIVVAYGDTG
+578 AVADQIVVAYGKD
-592 SAKKSINC
+592 SNAKKSINC
-600 ESARVAEGS
+600 ENARVTDGS

-621 TVKTDE
+621 TVNTDK
-627 VDSDVGDYRYADVK
+627 VDKDGHDTPYDVK
-641 FGISK
+641 KGISE

-658 LVLNAKSPFKTS
+658 LILDKNSPFESSGEKH
-670 TAAPGD
+670 

-684 DDKYIDA
+684 EDKYIDA
-691 AIVLGESNDDNSKAY
+691 AIVLGESNDDNSKGY

-718 KDGNYY
+718 KDGDYY
-724 WEFDAAVGGKVET
+724 WDFDAAVGGKVET

-748 DTIQKAIVDED
+748 DTIQNVIVDED
-759 KTATYGIK
+759 DSTTYGVK

-776 DGYVTKAVVVDNTA
+776 DGYVTNAVVVDNSK
-790 SDIYGSSDFNASKDI
+790 SDIYGDADFSASKDI
-805 NPDIFKAYEV
+805 NPDKFKAYEV
-815 KHNQPKDLVCTGR
+815 NHTIEKDLVCTGR
-828 TLYTDVKNDV
+828 TLYASTKDV

-847 VVVVQIVED
+847 VVVVQIVQD

-867 YSTISAALNALKD
+867 YSTISAALNALKN
-880 EGKNFQGTI
+880 EGKGFKGTI

-904 SSSNVVPYEKKTSS
+904 SSSVVVPYEKKTSS

>member
-1 MKKFLSLAMAL
+1 MKKFLSLVLAL
-12 VMSLSLVT
+12 VMTMSLVT
-20 ISAGAKE
+20 VSAGAKD
-27 FKDDSKVKYDEAVAV
+27 FTDSSKINYSEAVDVMSAAKV
-42 ISEIGVVDGYSDG
+42 IDGYAEGD
-55 NFNPQNVLTRGA
+55 FRPTATLTRGA
-67 AAKIICNMVLGPTTA
+67 AAKIICNMILGPTTA
-82 SALKADAAPFK
+82 SALVADAAPYK
-93 DVPANHEFAGYIAYC
+93 DVPANHTFAGYIAYC
-108 AQQGIINGYSDGT
+108 QKTGIISGYADGT
-121 FRPAGTLTGYAFMKM
+121 FKPANTLTGYAFMKM
-136 LLGALGYDADI
+136 LLGALGYKADV
-147 EGYSGSNWTVA
+147 EGYTSPNWSIN
-158 VAKQAMGI
+158 VAKQAI
-166 GLDDG
+166 NAGLNKGLKGDFNG
-171 NDKFVGQ
+171 VKA
-178 NSVNREEAM
+178 VNREEAC
-187 LYAFNAMQATMVEYD
+187 LYAFNTLKATMVEYD
-202 QQNTIVVGDI
+202 TTI
-212 TINTTSS
+212 TIGGVTVAGA
-219 RKDVANNDKT
+219 RKDVTNNASI
-229 ETIANDDKMQF
+229 ETIKNDDKMQF

-495 TDKYLFLAGYDKT
+495 TDKYLFLAGYDKAT
-508 ESNLTLKTAEAQV
+508 SNLTLKTAEAQA
-521 IFMDGTMSKVAIDFN
+521 IFMDGTMSKIEIDFN

-542 ERETAPKDVDK
+542 DPDK
-553 LVQNGDANRN
+553 KNSTVRLDDKGDANRN
-563 QWFKYTEDDGVYTLT
+563 TWFKYTEDDGVYTLT

-621 TVKTDE
+621 TVKTDDVDTDDCGTPYKVE
-627 VDSDVGDYRYADVK
+627 V
-641 FGISK
+641 GISK

-658 LVLNAKSPFKTS
+658 LVLDKDSPFERNNAK
-670 TAAPGD
+670 D

-776 DGYVTKAVVVDNTA
+776 DGYVTKAGVVDNTA

-815 KHNQPKDLVCTGR
+815 KHNQPKDPVCTGR

-867 YSTISAALNALKD
+867 YSTIAAALNALKN
-880 EGKNFQGTI
+880 EGKGFQGTI

>member
-1 MKKFLSLAMAL
+1 MKKFLSLVLAL
-12 VMSLSLVT
+12 VMTMSLVT
-20 ISAGAKE
+20 VSAGAKD
-27 FKDDSKVKYDEAVAV
+27 FTDSSKINYSEAVDVMSAV
-42 ISEIGVVDGYSDG
+42 KVIDGYAEGD
-55 NFNPQNVLTRGA
+55 FRPTATLTRGA
-67 AAKIICNMVLGPTTA
+67 AAKIICNLILGPTTA
-82 SALKADAAPFK
+82 SALVADAAPYK
-93 DVPANHEFAGYIAYC
+93 DVPTNHTFAGYIAYC
-108 AQQGIINGYSDGT
+108 QKEGIISGYADGT
-121 FRPAGTLTGYAFMKM
+121 FKPANSLTGYAFMKM
-136 LLGALGYDADI
+136 LLGALGYKADV
-147 EGYSGSNWTVA
+147 EGYTGPNWSIN
-158 VAKQAMGI
+158 VAKQAI
-166 GLDDG
+166 NAGLNKGLKGDFNG
-171 NDKFVGQ
+171 VKA
-178 NSVNREEAM
+178 VNREEAC
-187 LYAFNAMQATMVEYD
+187 LYAFNTLKATMVEYD
-202 QQNTIVVGDI
+202 TTI
-212 TINTTSS
+212 TIGGVTVAGA
-219 RKDVANNDKT
+219 RKDVTNNASI
-229 ETIANDDKMQF
+229 ETIKNDDKMQF

-357 DVVIINTYIADVSAD
+357 DVVIINTYIADVTAD

-379 LSVGVKNYGAN
+379 LSVEVKQYTG

-444 VTGGNQYDFAE
+444 VTGGDQYDFAK
-455 KINRYNNVLNEYN
+455 KINRYDNVLNEYN
-468 KEELED
+468 KDALDD

-495 TDKYLFLAGYDKT
+495 TDKYLFLAGYDKVN
-508 ESNLTLKTAEAQV
+508 SNLTLKTAEAQV
-521 IFMDGTMSKVAIDFN
+521 IFMDGTMSKVEIDFN

-542 ERETAPKDVDK
+542 GSGNTLAKA
-553 LVQNGDANRN
+553 GDANRN
-563 QWFKYTEDDGVYTLT
+563 TWFKYTEDDGVYTLT
-578 AVADQIVVAYGDTG
+578 AVADQIVVAYGKD
-592 SAKKSINC
+592 SNAKKSINC
-600 ESARVAEGS
+600 ENARVTDGS

-621 TVKTDE
+621 TVNTDK
-627 VDSDVGDYRYADVK
+627 VDKDGHDTPYDVK
-641 FGISK
+641 KGISE

-658 LVLNAKSPFKTS
+658 LILDKNSPFESSGEKH
-670 TAAPGD
+670 

-684 DDKYIDA
+684 EDKYIDA
-691 AIVLGESNDDNSKAY
+691 AIVLGESNDDNSKGY

-718 KDGNYY
+718 KDGDYY
-724 WEFDAAVGGKVET
+724 WDFDAAVGGKVET

-748 DTIQKAIVDED
+748 DTIQNVIVDED
-759 KTATYGIK
+759 DSTTYGVK

-776 DGYVTKAVVVDNTA
+776 DGYVTNAVVVDNSK
-790 SDIYGSSDFNASKDI
+790 SDIYGDADFSASKDI
-805 NPDIFKAYEV
+805 NPDKFKAYEV
-815 KHNQPKDLVCTGR
+815 NHTIEKDLVCTGR
-828 TLYTDVKNDV
+828 TLYASTKDV

-847 VVVVQIVED
+847 VVVVQIVQD

-867 YSTISAALNALKD
+867 YSTISAALNALKN
-880 EGKNFQGTI
+880 EGKGFKGTI

-904 SSSNVVPYEKKTSS
+904 SSSVVVPYEKKTSS